1 MYDTLALGISWRI
14 GHLNFF
20 EMFRFCIFFLY
31 LKMYIFKYILHTQW
45 YNNNNSTCTQIHIM
59 TTCMFSY
66 LMHIGQN
73 ISVFEVRLEH
83 TCVRMN
89 WELLTNMLYLTAS
102 VRHNNVKS
110 LRIQRHQ
117 CIQKQYFYCIIK
129 IGFVLS
135 CCMLYNHLYI
145 CRELWIEIIH
155 RTSIKLKR
163 RKQIK

>member
-45 YNNNNSTCTQIHIM
+45 YNSNNSTCTQIHIM

-83 TCVRMN
+83 TCIRMN
-89 WELLTNMLYLTAS
+89 WELLTVSYGLSKAQKCQKSTYSKASMYTETVYLLY
-102 VRHNNVKS
+102 
-110 LRIQRHQ
+110 
-117 CIQKQYFYCIIK
+117 IK
-129 IGFVLS
+129 IGLVLS
-135 CCMLYNHLYI
+135 CCNYYTIIYI
-145 CRELWIEIIH
+145 YVESCASKLSIAHQLSWREKK
-155 RTSIKLKR
+155 TD
-163 RKQIK
+163 